1 MGYAIAT
8 LKTDVRKLLDEQGVN
23 DSGFTNAGG
32 TGIADTDDS
41 EIDALIA
48 LYAPEA
54 RNFVLSG
61 CEASLLEKDL
71 TRNANSTTPYVA
83 KIDDVLRLVRV
94 TSSSWM
100 RDVTEFIDKG
110 SKDYTMFAATESA
123 GTNYSPKVAVSK
135 EYVSSGSASGMKTI
149 IEPSPAVS
157 SEIYYVSTTAAT
169 STELKVDSALLQA
182 AVRHY
187 LAGLVCQSLGDDR
200 ADNFFQIARIYMGV
214 SDDRQS

>member
-61 CEASLLEKDL
+61 CEASLLEKEVSRGSI
-71 TRNANSTTPYVA
+71 TTGAANITGVM
-83 KIDDVLRLVRV
+83 RLVRA
-94 TSSSWM
+94 TNSNWK

-110 SKDYTMFAATESA
+110 SKDYTMFAETESA
-123 GTNYSPKVAVSK
+123 GTNYSPKVAYGYTGDTNVSLVASPPAGTT
-135 EYVSSGSASGMKTI
+135 YV
-149 IEPSPAVS
+149 
-157 SEIYYVSTTAAT
+157 YYVSATAVT
-169 STELKVDSALLQA
+169 SNELNVTGTLLQA